1 MPSDPADPIA
11 VTPHRT
17 PAGPC
22 ASPASA
28 LVRPRACGQESLALR
43 LAAANRAL
51 WTATL
56 ALMTAFMQTGAPAH
70 RYLLAR
76 RIARNLETLSGQDCF
91 DAGCRATFARL
102 ATRWQARSQQ
112 FSPDPPRRARLFEL
126 LP

>member
-1 MPSDPADPIA
+1 MPSEPADPFSA
-11 VTPHRT
+11 TSHLT
-17 PAGPC
+17 PAGPS

-28 LVRPRACGQESLALR
+28 LARQRSQESLALR

-56 ALMTAFMQTGAPAH
+56 ALMTAFMQTPAPAH

-91 DAGCRATFARL
+91 DQGCRATFARL

-112 FSPDPPRRARLFEL
+112 FSPEPPPRRPRLFEL